1 MTKCKCDGCGWQG
14 DESEVEDIDLNEWAS
29 YSDFDAITCLPVGE
43 CACGAPVYTLAA
55 DKAWALAKAAP
66 ELLEELKK
74 LALTY
79 VHFRQEHEPGFKPFI
94 HSRSLKRI
102 NALISRIE
110 GLE

>member
-55 DKAWALAKAAP
+55 DKAWALAKEAP
-66 ELLEELKK
+66 LLLQALKDLLEEYENHTDNAYCELNTEFYAISNAK
-74 LALTY
+74 A
-79 VHFRQEHEPGFKPFI
+79 FI
-94 HSRSLKRI
+94 KT
-102 NALISRIE
+102 AE
-110 GLE
+110 GTL

>member
-29 YSDFDAITCLPVGE
+29 YSDFDDITCLPVGE

-66 ELLEELKK
+66 KLKQALRRMHA
-74 LALTY
+74 LAFKY
-79 VHFRQEHEPGFKPFI
+79 APIPEHGDGSAFNEANVAI
-94 HSRSLKRI
+94 
-102 NALISRIE
+102 AEAE
-110 GLE
+110 GTL